1 MIISALR
8 TPGGKARSI
17 KKLIPHFPQMNDYLE
32 FREPMCGGLSLSLYY
47 KTKHNLLF
55 SASDLNY
62 DLYCFWNELK
72 NNPIQLECVISNFR
86 ENTTNGKELYNNI
99 INRRKD
105 NITEFQRAVDFYLI
119 NRMSFSGLAD
129 SGGFSQEAFDKRF
142 TKSAIERI
150 HIIDYLIK
158 DFNFYCEDFS
168 YLMNKGGEKVFVY
181 CDPPYY
187 SQTNSKLY
195 GKNGDL
201 HVGFDH
207 IRFFE
212 TFKSI
217 KHNAL
222 ITYDDCDH
230 IRSLYKEYKIKSI
243 ELQYSMNNVNSSN
256 CKKGKE
262 IIITNF

>member
-1 MIISALR
+1 
-8 TPGGKARSI
+8 
-17 KKLIPHFPQMNDYLE
+17 
-32 FREPMCGGLSLSLYY
+32 LSLSLFY
-47 KTKHNLLF
+47 KTTTKHLTF

-72 NNPIQLECVISNFR
+72 NNPVQLECVISNFR
-86 ENTTNGKELYNNI
+86 ENITNGKDFYNDI
-99 INRRKD
+99 ISRRKD
-105 NITEFQRAVDFYLI
+105 NLTEFQKAVDFYLI

-129 SGGFSQEAFDKRF
+129 CGGYSQEAFDKRF
-142 TKSAIERI
+142 TKSAIKRL
-150 HIIDYLIK
+150 HDIDFLVK
-158 DFNFYCEDFS
+158 DFSFYCEDFS
-168 YLMNKGGEKVFVY
+168 YLMNLDGEKVFIY

-207 IRFFE
+207 QRFFE
-212 TFKSI
+212 TFKST

-222 ITYDDCDH
+222 ITYDDCEYV
-230 IRSLYKEYKIKSI
+230 REMYENYKIIPI
-243 ELQYSMNNVNSSN
+243 ELQYSMNNVNSTT

-262 IIITNF
+262 VIITNY